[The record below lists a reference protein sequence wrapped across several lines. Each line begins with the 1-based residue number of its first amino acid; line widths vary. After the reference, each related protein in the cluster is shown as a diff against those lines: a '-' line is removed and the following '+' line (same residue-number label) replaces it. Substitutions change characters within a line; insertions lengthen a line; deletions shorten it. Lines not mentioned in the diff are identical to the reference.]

1 MNTTLKIAG
10 VAAWFFG
17 QSLVLPA
24 QTAWYNPVADS
35 LLPVQ
40 GRAWNA
46 ETGKVYRPHRTDKS
60 NGSPYANGWEILDQ
74 ITLILFK

>member
-10 VAAWFFG
+10 VAVWFFG

-35 LLPVQ
+35 LLLSLIHISEP
-40 GRAWNA
+40 
-46 ETGKVYRPHRTDKS
+46 TRP
-60 NGSPYANGWEILDQ
+60 
-74 ITLILFK
+74 